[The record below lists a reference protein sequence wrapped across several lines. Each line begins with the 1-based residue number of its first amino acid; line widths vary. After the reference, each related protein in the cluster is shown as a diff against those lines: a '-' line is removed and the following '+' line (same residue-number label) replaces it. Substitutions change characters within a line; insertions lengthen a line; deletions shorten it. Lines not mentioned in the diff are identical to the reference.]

1 MKIAQIKY
9 NDPQNSITGFTLSIW
24 YQYCPHKCE
33 GCYNKSTWFKDGGE
47 YYSLNSIKDIIL
59 NSKHK
64 NISLLGGEPLS
75 ELNRN
80 EVIELIKW
88 VKSETSKTLYIWSGY
103 TKEEIEDW
111 IDIKLIDYL
120 IDGKFEKDNLNLKL
134 IMRSSNNQRIFKNG
148 KLIFNSDYNNNI

>member
-24 YQYCPHKCE
+24 YQHCPHKCL
-33 GCYNKSTWFKDGGE
+33 GCYNQSTWSKEGGE
-47 YYSLNSIKDIIL
+47 YYSLDDIKEIIL

-64 NISLLGGEPLS
+64 NVSFLGGEPFS
-75 ELNRN
+75 ELNRV
-80 EVIELIKW
+80 EVVELIKW
-88 VKSETSKTLYIWSGY
+88 IKSETNKTLYVWSGY
-103 TKEEIEDW
+103 VKEEIETW

-148 KLIFNSDYNNNI
+148 KLTVDKELII